1 MTICRAGSYAS
12 MRQLNINRQWNWLL
26 APCGQTSSEDE
37 RVGACMPM
45 LASTWSPGWLVVCG
59 IVERLL
65 EIVVGFCRRLWWARV
80 LIPRGI
86 FMKSNYSATVAI
98 WSASLVWF
106 LLCPNCGF
114 GDWCQLACEPHSL
127 DSPQRGRR
135 LSTSNWTSGMIL
147 CVRSLAQFGFI
158 VITLTLISL
167 SCMIVN

>member
-1 MTICRAGSYAS
+1 MKLTAS
-12 MRQLNINRQWNWLL
+12 SMWSDVVRGWKSW
-26 APCGQTSSEDE
+26 
-37 RVGACMPM
+37 RVHAH
-45 LASTWSPGWLVVCG
+45 ASKHLIAWMARSLICG